1 MNDFFSARQVLREPA
16 IILVI
21 EGVLADALYTALSS
35 WRHDSASLYRVPP
48 ADAQSIPKQLNN
60 FGGKALIVAG
70 LFTKDQEEMAGNLL
84 VSVRLLR
91 GEWASIPFVFLALDR
106 ELPSIFQSP
115 GCHIR
120 LLPRDAASL
129 EHIHALQVITDW
141 EREQFIT
148 EFGKPALWDKIL
160 KDGHALFHNPGKK
173 TVALHYAS
181 DNKMLSMHGLAFCF
195 YIRTSLK
202 RLDRYANLIGLSLAV
217 MWPETKNLS
226 IMVTQMEDFLTTIEG
241 RDFALTKKEIRSQR
255 EQIIAICTV
264 LENRLKDEGGIPW
277 EIR

>member
-1 MNDFFSARQVLREPA
+1 MNDFFPARQVSREPA

-35 WRHDSASLYRVPP
+35 WGHGSASLYRVPP

-60 FGGKALIVAG
+60 FGEKALVVAG
-70 LFTKDQEEMAGNLL
+70 LFTKDQEEIAGNLL
-84 VSVRLLR
+84 VSVRLLQGACAR
-91 GEWASIPFVFLALDR
+91 VPFVFLALD
-106 ELPSIFQSP
+106 PDAAPIFQSP
-115 GCHIR
+115 GCHLR

-129 EHIHALQVITDW
+129 EHIHALQVISDW
-141 EREQFIT
+141 EREQFIA

-173 TVALHYAS
+173 TVGLHYAS
-181 DNKMLSMHGLAFCF
+181 DNNMLSTNGIAFCVHM
-195 YIRTSLK
+195 RTSLK
-202 RLDRYANLIGLSLAV
+202 KLDRYANLIGLSLAE
-217 MWPETKNLS
+217 MWPETRNLS
-226 IMVTQMEDFLTTIEG
+226 IMVTQMEDFLMTIEG
-241 RDFALTKKEIRSQR
+241 RDFVLTRKETRSQR

-277 EIR
+277 KTR